1 MKGHLQLER
10 KNPMF
15 KPTIQEAVSPLRQRM
30 LQDMAMRGLRE
41 HTQHDYIRF
50 VRSFAAFLRRS
61 PDTATAED
69 IRRFQAYQAESG
81 VQPPTVNS
89 SVSALRFFFT
99 VTLDRPDLSRRL
111 VLVRH
116 PRTLP
121 DVLSAE
127 EVGRLLEAAPGLK
140 YKAALGTAYGAGLR
154 VSEVAALKV
163 DDIDSTRMLM
173 RVEQGKG
180 RKDRNAMLSPQL
192 LELLRLWWREGKRRN
207 VMPPHGWL
215 FPGRSVAEPVSTRQ
229 INRAVHEA
237 AEAAGIRKRV
247 SPHTLRHSFATHLLE
262 QDVDIRVI
270 QVLLGHSKLDTTALY
285 AKVATKTIRSVT
297 GPLEHLTL
305 LMEGES
311 PGA

>member
-1 MKGHLQLER
+1 MS
-10 KNPMF
+10 

-50 VRSFAAFLRRS
+50 VRDFASFLGRP

-69 IRRFQAYQAESG
+69 IRRFQVHQAEGG
-81 VQPPTVNS
+81 VQPPTINS

-116 PRTLP
+116 PRKLP
-121 DVLSAE
+121 DVLSVE

-163 DDIDSTRMLM
+163 DDIDSTRMLI

-180 RKDRNAMLSPQL
+180 RRDRNAMLSPQL

-215 FPGRSVAEPVSTRQ
+215 FPGRSAVEPVSTRQ

-237 AEAAGIRKRV
+237 AEVAGIRKRV
-247 SPHTLRHSFATHLLE
+247 TPHTLRHSFATHLLE

-285 AKVATKTIRSVT
+285 ARVATKTIRAVT
-297 GPLEHLTL
+297 SPIEHLTL
-305 LMEGES
+305 LMEGAG
-311 PGA
+311 PGG